1 MARELHRASID
12 HGYASEP
19 TTPPEMREQSY
30 GSSVLSGR
38 TNRYSTSSFT
48 SPPPNARSSRS
59 GSQLTSPPADLLMF
73 ASHQDGRESLPSRSV
88 PNSRRGSTDRVSAF
102 VPETNGSARRN
113 GLSNR
118 YSMPVSSVRAKTYE
132 AVPEHSPNEDIEQ
145 VNTTSFL
152 FDEDE
157 KPKDSVTSPEID
169 NYLTMGNNNFPVL
182 NDHNGTLSAASAALD
197 LALTQSP
204 TPEKGLGSIFSKNH
218 RLSLQHSV
226 SGDASGHPNGQS
238 NTYGGMTVTNST
250 DQNFRQPNRHSM
262 EASLAAYSQQQGSG
276 TQLVTTESSRP
287 SLASSHA
294 SYSTNDVPTLKDTIA
309 STNVTPPKNHS
320 QQFHN
325 HNASLGRIPA
335 YAVSNRQSRDLAT
348 VAREDTSSTFQPM
361 HVNLSTSSAST
372 IPASAS
378 SPTET
383 SPRSSATISANGSMS
398 FANQPFYAGY
408 GMQLAN
414 LGVNPILANQLAY
427 TNPMQLVQQQHQ
439 QQQQNPFLPYTN
451 FAQQSRFQD
460 GQPRSMQ
467 NRRMPH
473 MDDQA
478 RFSNVKLESLRG
490 EIPSLCKDQHGC
502 RYLQKKL
509 EDRQTPENVQIIFL
523 ETYQHVVELMT
534 GKSKIEMNGACLRN
548 QIPSATTCAKSY
560 WSSRMMSSE
569 RCW

>member
-1 MARELHRASID
+1 MTRELHRASID

-19 TTPPEMREQSY
+19 TTPPEMHEQSY
-30 GSSVLSGR
+30 GPASLSGR
-38 TNRYSTSSFT
+38 PNRYSTSSFT
-48 SPPPNARSSRS
+48 SPPPNTRTSRS

-73 ASHQDGRESLPSRSV
+73 TQQDGKESLPSRSV

-118 YSMPVSSVRAKTYE
+118 YSMPVTGLRGKTYE
-132 AVPEHSPNEDIEQ
+132 AVPEHSPTMDIEQ

-157 KPKDSVTSPEID
+157 KSKDNLTSPEVTKYLQMGID
-169 NYLTMGNNNFPVL
+169 NFPVL

-197 LALTQSP
+197 LALAQSP
-204 TPEKGLGSIFSKNH
+204 APEKGVDSFFAKNH
-218 RLSLQHSV
+218 RLSLQHNLSED
-226 SGDASGHPNGQS
+226 SLGQANGQVNS
-238 NTYGGMTVTNST
+238 YSAAGLTNTS
-250 DQNFRQPNRHSM
+250 DQQFRQPNRHSM
-262 EASLAAYSQQQGSG
+262 EASLAAYSQQQGSQ
-276 TQLVTTESSRP
+276 QLATNDPRRP
-287 SLASSHA
+287 SLANAHA
-294 SYSTNDVPTLKDTIA
+294 SYSTSDVPTLKDSSP
-309 STNVTPPKNHS
+309 STNTTPPKNHS

-325 HNASLGRIPA
+325 HNASLGRIPP
-335 YAVSNRQSRDLAT
+335 YTMSNRQSRDLGNSS
-348 VAREDTSSTFQPM
+348 REDTTNTFQPM
-361 HVNLSTSSAST
+361 HSTIQTSSAPTS
-372 IPASAS
+372 ISATAT
-378 SPTET
+378 SPTHT
-383 SPRSSATISANGSMS
+383 SPSSSNTMNANASMG

-414 LGVNPILANQLAY
+414 MSINPMLANQMAY
-427 TNPMQLVQQQHQ
+427 TNPMQLIQ
-439 QQQQNPFLPYTN
+439 QQQQSGFLPYTN
-451 FAQQSRFQD
+451 YAQQSRFQD

-473 MDDQA
+473 ADDQA

-509 EDRQTPENVQIIFL
+509 EDRSAPENVQIIFL

-534 GKSKIEMNGACLRN
+534 GELNVYP
-548 QIPSATTCAKSY
+548 PSVSTTHTRRSI
-560 WSSRMMSSE
+560 R
-569 RCW
+569 